1 MRLTH
6 TPWLR
11 TSWLLAAVLTLVTIQ
26 VSTSIS
32 AQAQGVP
39 YTKKHIYSET
49 SDPNQE
55 IAAALKQ
62 AKQEHKRVL
71 IDFGGDWCG
80 DCQVLDIYFH
90 QTPNEALLANNFVV
104 AHVFVNSHID
114 DPKVIAV
121 GKKYGVPLGKGVPAL
136 SVLDANGTIIHA
148 QQAGEFENMRN
159 MGAESVTAFL
169 ERWKA

>member
-1 MRLTH
+1 MRTH
-6 TPWLR
+6 SLR
-11 TSWLLAAVLTLVTIQ
+11 TLWLLAAALTLATIQ
-26 VSTSIS
+26 VSTSTS
-32 AQAQGVP
+32 ASAHAQGVP

-49 SDPNQE
+49 SDPNRE
-55 IAAALKQ
+55 IADALKQ
-62 AKQEHKRVL
+62 AKQQHKRVL

-90 QTPNEALLANNFVV
+90 QAPNEALLSSNFVV

-114 DPKVIAV
+114 DPKVIEI

-136 SVLDANGTIIHA
+136 SVLDASGKIIHA
-148 QQAGEFENMRN
+148 QQTGEFENMRN
-159 MGAESVTAFL
+159 MGAESVTEFL